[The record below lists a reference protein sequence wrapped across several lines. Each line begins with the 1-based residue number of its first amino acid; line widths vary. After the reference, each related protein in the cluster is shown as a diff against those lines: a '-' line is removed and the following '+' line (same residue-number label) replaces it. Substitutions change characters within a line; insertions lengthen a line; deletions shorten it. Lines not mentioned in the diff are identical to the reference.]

1 MRVRV
6 KFAKYGPM
14 KFIGHLE
21 LMRYLQS
28 AVRRTEIPVKYD
40 EGMHQR
46 MVMSFAMPL
55 GVGPTSSAEY
65 MDIELVEPISS
76 EKAMKQLEEHMC
88 EGLDIL
94 DFREVDG
101 AKKQKAMTIV
111 AAADYEVRFREGFEP
126 DWDWRTALREFCAR
140 ESIPWVKE
148 TKKGTREVDMKE
160 WIHEM
165 SDRGTVPL
173 SPSAQSVDAL
183 VTAPDTG
190 ACEVAPDAGAFDT
203 APDTGACEA
212 APDTGAC
219 ETAPVTIYLRLCCS
233 VGDNLKPEQ
242 LFGEMFRSYGHELPR
257 FALQVHRLDL
267 LTRDEAGKFVSLG
280 ELGERIP

>member
-55 GVGPTSSAEY
+55 GVGPISSAEY
-65 MDIELVEPISS
+65 MDIELEEPIST
-76 EKAMKQLEEHMC
+76 EKAMRQLGEHMC

-101 AKKQKAMTIV
+101 GKRMKAMTIV
-111 AAADYEVRFREGFEP
+111 AAADYEVWFREEFTP
-126 DWDWRTALREFCAR
+126 DWDWKSALKEFCSR

-148 TKKGTREVDMKE
+148 TKKGTREVDMKS
-160 WIHEM
+160 WIYDWEIRE
-165 SDRGTVPL
+165 DKV
-173 SPSAQSVDAL
+173 
-183 VTAPDTG
+183 
-190 ACEVAPDAGAFDT
+190 
-203 APDTGACEA
+203 
-212 APDTGAC
+212 
-219 ETAPVTIYLRLCCS
+219 YLRLCCS

-242 LFGEMFRSYGHELPR
+242 LFGEMFRAYGHELPP

-267 LTRDEAGKFVSLG
+267 LTADEAGENYISLG
-280 ELGERIP
+280 DLGNRIP

>member
-28 AVRRTEIPVKYD
+28 AVRRTDIPVKYD
-40 EGMHQR
+40 EGIHQR

-65 MDIELVEPISS
+65 MDIELEAPISS
-76 EKAMKQLEEHMC
+76 EKAKRQLEAHMC
-88 EGLDIL
+88 EGLEIL

-101 AKKQKAMTIV
+101 GKKQKAMTIV
-111 AAADYEVRFREGFEP
+111 AAADYEVYFREGFEP
-126 DWDWRTALREFCAR
+126 DWNWQTALSEFCAR
-140 ESIPWVKE
+140 EEIPWTKE
-148 TKKGTREVDMKE
+148 TKKGTREVNMRE
-160 WIHEM
+160 WVYKV
-165 SDRGTVPL
+165 DRGTVPL
-173 SPSAQSVDAL
+173 S
-183 VTAPDTG
+183 T
-190 ACEVAPDAGAFDT
+190 F
-203 APDTGACEA
+203 
-212 APDTGAC
+212 
-219 ETAPVTIYLRLCCS
+219 LRLCCS

-267 LTRDEAGKFVSLG
+267 LTRDPSGEGFLSLG
-280 ELGERIP
+280 ELGERIPYK

>member
-1 MRVRV
+1 
-6 KFAKYGPM
+6 M

-28 AVRRTEIPVKYD
+28 AVRRTEIPIKYD

-46 MVMSFAMPL
+46 IVMSFAMPL

-65 MDIELVEPISS
+65 MDIELNEPIST
-76 EKAMKQLEEHMC
+76 EKAMELLGGHMC

-101 AKKQKAMTIV
+101 GKRMKAMTIV
-111 AAADYEVRFREGFEP
+111 AAADYEVWFRDGFEP
-126 DWDWRTALREFCAR
+126 DWDWKTALKEFCGR

-148 TKKGTREVDMKE
+148 TKKGTREVDMRE
-160 WIHEM
+160 WIYDMRIHEK
-165 SDRGTVPL
+165 SGADLPEQFGAPEDAATV
-173 SPSAQSVDAL
+173 
-183 VTAPDTG
+183 
-190 ACEVAPDAGAFDT
+190 
-203 APDTGACEA
+203 
-212 APDTGAC
+212 
-219 ETAPVTIYLRLCCS
+219 YLRLCCS

-267 LTRDEAGKFVSLG
+267 LTREESGEENGRFVSLG
-280 ELGERIP
+280 DLGNRIP

>member
-65 MDIELVEPISS
+65 MDIELVEPIST
-76 EKAMKQLEEHMC
+76 EKAMRQLGTHMC

-111 AAADYEVRFREGFEP
+111 AAADYEVWFREGFEP
-126 DWDWRTALREFCAR
+126 DWDWKAALREFCAR
-140 ESIPWVKE
+140 GTIPWTKE

-160 WIHEM
+160 WIYKVEM
-165 SDRGTVPL
+165 REAAAPAA
-173 SPSAQSVDAL
+173 SA
-183 VTAPDTG
+183 
-190 ACEVAPDAGAFDT
+190 AGAVPDNG
-203 APDTGACEA
+203 APAK
-212 APDTGAC
+212 
-219 ETAPVTIYLRLCCS
+219 VYLRLCCS

-242 LFGEMFRSYGHELPR
+242 LFGEIFRSYGHELPP

-267 LTRDEAGKFVSLG
+267 LTRDEVSGEFVSLG

>member
-1 MRVRV
+1 
-6 KFAKYGPM
+6 M

-65 MDIELVEPISS
+65 MDIELEAPIST
-76 EKAMKQLEEHMC
+76 EKAMQQLGAHMC
-88 EGLDIL
+88 EGLEIL

-111 AAADYEVRFREGFEP
+111 AAADYEVWFREGYEP
-126 DWDWRTALREFCAR
+126 GWDWVLALREFCAR
-140 ESIPWVKE
+140 DTIPWTKE

-160 WIHEM
+160 WIYAVEIQEG
-165 SDRGTVPL
+165 SRDTV
-173 SPSAQSVDAL
+173 AQATGPADAAAQQPTSV
-183 VTAPDTG
+183 
-190 ACEVAPDAGAFDT
+190 
-203 APDTGACEA
+203 
-212 APDTGAC
+212 
-219 ETAPVTIYLRLCCS
+219 YLRLCCS

-242 LFGEMFRSYGHELPR
+242 LFGEMFRSYGHELPP

-267 LTRDEAGKFVSLG
+267 LTRDEAGDRFVSLG
-280 ELGERIP
+280 DLGERIP

>member
-65 MDIELVEPISS
+65 MDIELEEPITTD
-76 EKAMKQLEEHMC
+76 KAMNLLGAHMC
-88 EGLDIL
+88 EGLEIL

-101 AKKQKAMTIV
+101 GKKMKAMTIV
-111 AAADYEVRFREGFEP
+111 AAADYEVWFREGFEP
-126 DWDWRTALREFCAR
+126 DWDWKSALEEFCSR

-148 TKKGTREVDMKE
+148 TKKGTREVDMRE
-160 WIHEM
+160 WIYDVKIHEEDA
-165 SDRGTVPL
+165 ST
-173 SPSAQSVDAL
+173 SV
-183 VTAPDTG
+183 
-190 ACEVAPDAGAFDT
+190 
-203 APDTGACEA
+203 
-212 APDTGAC
+212 
-219 ETAPVTIYLRLCCS
+219 YLRLCCS

-242 LFGEMFRSYGHELPR
+242 LFGEMFRSYGHELPQ

-267 LTRDEAGKFVSLG
+267 LTRNEAGDGYVSLG
-280 ELGERIP
+280 DLGSRIE

>member
-21 LMRYLQS
+21 LMKYLMR
-28 AVRRTEIPVKYD
+28 AVRRTDIPVKYD

-65 MDIELVEPISS
+65 MDIELEEPIST
-76 EKAMKQLEEHMC
+76 EKAMQQLGKYMC

-101 AKKQKAMTIV
+101 GKKMKAMTIV
-111 AAADYEVRFREGFEP
+111 AAADYEVWFREGFEP
-126 DWDWRTALREFCAR
+126 DWDWKKALEEFCAR
-140 ESIPWVKE
+140 ESIPWIKE

-160 WIHEM
+160 WIYDMEIR
-165 SDRGTVPL
+165 D
-173 SPSAQSVDAL
+173 ASV
-183 VTAPDTG
+183 
-190 ACEVAPDAGAFDT
+190 
-203 APDTGACEA
+203 
-212 APDTGAC
+212 
-219 ETAPVTIYLRLCCS
+219 YLRLCCS

-242 LFGEMFRSYGHELPR
+242 LFGEMFRSCGHELPP

-267 LTRDEAGKFVSLG
+267 LTKDASGENYISLG
-280 ELGERIP
+280 DLGEKIP

>member
-6 KFAKYGPM
+6 KFAKHGSM

-21 LMRYLQS
+21 LMKYLMR
-28 AVRRTEIPVKYD
+28 AVRRTDIPVKYD

-65 MDIELVEPISS
+65 MDIELEEPIST
-76 EKAMKQLEEHMC
+76 EKAMQQLGKYMC

-101 AKKQKAMTIV
+101 GKKMKAMTIV
-111 AAADYEVRFREGFEP
+111 AAADYEVWFREGFEP
-126 DWDWRTALREFCAR
+126 DWDWKKALEEFCAR
-140 ESIPWVKE
+140 ESIPWIKE

-160 WIHEM
+160 WIYDMEIRDGYEQINEQQ
-165 SDRGTVPL
+165 SD
-173 SPSAQSVDAL
+173 AMCK
-183 VTAPDTG
+183 TG
-190 ACEVAPDAGAFDT
+190 APEEGDGPFYGPAGA
-203 APDTGACEA
+203 GAR
-212 APDTGAC
+212 
-219 ETAPVTIYLRLCCS
+219 VYLRLCCS

-242 LFGEMFRSYGHELPR
+242 LFGEMFRSCGHELPP

-267 LTRDEAGKFVSLG
+267 LTKDASGENYISLG
-280 ELGERIP
+280 DLGEKIP

>member
-1 MRVRV
+1 
-6 KFAKYGPM
+6 M

-21 LMRYLQS
+21 LMKYLMR
-28 AVRRTEIPVKYD
+28 AVRRTDIPVKYD

-65 MDIELVEPISS
+65 MDIELEEPIST
-76 EKAMKQLEEHMC
+76 EKAMQQLGKYMC

-101 AKKQKAMTIV
+101 GKKMKAMTIV
-111 AAADYEVRFREGFEP
+111 AAADYEVWFREGFEP
-126 DWDWRTALREFCAR
+126 DWDWKKALEEFCAR
-140 ESIPWVKE
+140 ESIPWIKE

-160 WIHEM
+160 WIYDMEIR
-165 SDRGTVPL
+165 D
-173 SPSAQSVDAL
+173 ASV
-183 VTAPDTG
+183 
-190 ACEVAPDAGAFDT
+190 
-203 APDTGACEA
+203 
-212 APDTGAC
+212 
-219 ETAPVTIYLRLCCS
+219 YLRLCCS

-242 LFGEMFRSYGHELPR
+242 LFGEMFRSCGHELPP

-267 LTRDEAGKFVSLG
+267 LTKDASGENYISLG
-280 ELGERIP
+280 DLGEKIP

>member
-21 LMRYLQS
+21 LMKYLMR
-28 AVRRTEIPVKYD
+28 AVRRTDIPVKYD

-65 MDIELVEPISS
+65 MDIELEEPTST
-76 EKAMKQLEEHMC
+76 EKAMQQLGKYMC

-101 AKKQKAMTIV
+101 GKKMKAMTIV
-111 AAADYEVRFREGFEP
+111 AAADYEVWFREGFEP
-126 DWDWRTALREFCAR
+126 DWDWKKALEEFCAR
-140 ESIPWVKE
+140 ESIPWIKE

-160 WIHEM
+160 WIYDMEIR
-165 SDRGTVPL
+165 D
-173 SPSAQSVDAL
+173 ASV
-183 VTAPDTG
+183 
-190 ACEVAPDAGAFDT
+190 
-203 APDTGACEA
+203 
-212 APDTGAC
+212 
-219 ETAPVTIYLRLCCS
+219 YLRLCCS

-242 LFGEMFRSYGHELPR
+242 LFGEMFRSCGHELPP

-267 LTRDEAGKFVSLG
+267 LTKDASGENYISLG
-280 ELGERIP
+280 DLGERIP

>member
-76 EKAMKQLEEHMC
+76 EKAMKQLKEHMC

-111 AAADYEVRFREGFEP
+111 ATADYEVSFREGFEP
-126 DWDWRTALREFCAR
+126 DWDWKSALSEFCAR
-140 ESIPWVKE
+140 ETIPWVKE

-160 WIHEM
+160 WIYELEI
-165 SDRGTVPL
+165 R
-173 SPSAQSVDAL
+173 SASV
-183 VTAPDTG
+183 
-190 ACEVAPDAGAFDT
+190 
-203 APDTGACEA
+203 
-212 APDTGAC
+212 
-219 ETAPVTIYLRLCCS
+219 YLRLCCS

-242 LFGEMFRSYGHELPR
+242 LFGEMFRSYGHELPP

-267 LTRDEAGKFVSLG
+267 LTVDEKSENYISLG
-280 ELGERIP
+280 DLGSRIP